1 MNYLEELK
9 KSILSNFNDIEIY
22 TRQDNRI
29 FINTRKETVLSLLS
43 YLKILGY
50 DHLALV
56 SCNDWIDDG
65 EFELVYI
72 LSAYMKNN
80 EEYQEKEK
88 RNIIIKTRIAREEAK
103 FITVINIFE
112 NAEPYERELHEMFG
126 IKFEGHQRLTTLFLE
141 LEYEIPPFRKDF
153 DTNKYVENKYGQ
165 IPTIKERKSNKRN
178 ERT

>member
-1 MNYLEELK
+1 MEELK
-9 KSILSNFNDIEIY
+9 KNILSNFKDLKIY
-22 TRQDNRI
+22 IHRDNRM
-29 FINTRKETVLSLLS
+29 FVNARKERVLSLLS

-88 RNIIIKTRIAREEAK
+88 RNIVIKTRIAREEAK

>member
-1 MNYLEELK
+1 MEELK
-9 KSILSNFNDIEIY
+9 KNILSNFDDIEIC
-22 TRQDNRI
+22 TRQDNRM
-29 FINTRKETVLSLLS
+29 FINTKKETVLSLLS
-43 YLKILGY
+43 YLKNAGY

-56 SCNDWIDDG
+56 SCNDWIDDS

-72 LSAYMKNN
+72 LSAYMKND

-88 RNIIIKTRIAREEAK
+88 RNIVIKTRISREEAK
-103 FITVINIFE
+103 FITVIDIFE

-126 IKFEGHQRLTTLFLE
+126 IKFEGHPRLTTLFLE

>member
-1 MNYLEELK
+1 MEELK
-9 KSILSNFNDIEIY
+9 KNILSNFNDLEIY
-22 TRQDNRI
+22 TRQDNRM
-29 FINTRKETVLSLLS
+29 FINTKKETVLSLLS
-43 YLKILGY
+43 YLKNSGY

-72 LSAYMKNN
+72 LSAYMKND

-88 RNIIIKTRIAREEAK
+88 RNIVIKTRITREKAK

-112 NAEPYERELHEMFG
+112 NAEPYERELHELFG
-126 IKFEGHQRLTTLFLE
+126 IKFEGHPRLTRLFLE
-141 LEYEIPPFRKDF
+141 LEYDIPPFRKDF
-153 DTNKYVENKYGQ
+153 DTEKYVEDHYGQ

>member
-1 MNYLEELK
+1 MEKLK
-9 KSILSNFNDIEIY
+9 KNILANFRDIEIY

-29 FINTRKETVLSLLS
+29 FINTKKETVLSLLS
-43 YLKILGY
+43 YLKNTGY

-72 LSAYMKNN
+72 LSVYMEKD
-80 EEYQEKEK
+80 EEYQGKEK
-88 RNIIIKTRIAREEAK
+88 TNIIIKTRIVREEAK
-103 FITVINIFE
+103 FITVIDIFE

-126 IKFEGHQRLTTLFLE
+126 IKFEGHPRLTTLFLE

-153 DTNKYVENKYGQ
+153 DTDKYVENKYGQ

>member
-1 MNYLEELK
+1 MEKLK
-9 KSILSNFNDIEIY
+9 KNILSNFRDIEIY

-29 FINTRKETVLSLLS
+29 FINTKKETVLSLLS
-43 YLKILGY
+43 YLKNTGY

-72 LSAYMKNN
+72 LSVYMEKD
-80 EEYQEKEK
+80 EEYQGKEK
-88 RNIIIKTRIAREEAK
+88 TNIIIKTRIVREEAK
-103 FITVINIFE
+103 FITVIDIFK

-126 IKFEGHQRLTTLFLE
+126 IKFEGHPRLTTLFLE

-153 DTNKYVENKYGQ
+153 DTDKYVENKYGQ